1 MNSDE
6 NIESE
11 AAQNFSKK
19 DELSR
24 TLSAGSSGAPEFKAN
39 EKSNYI
45 GEFRER
51 VLVALTKDKI
61 GKKEYYPKIEE
72 ALKDKRA
79 KELLMNGNIILATG
93 HDYRMLAS
101 KYDIP
106 SKEIYDK
113 QLTGDIA
120 LIVVSDDAVDV
131 EEIYIT
137 L

>member
-1 MNSDE
+1 MSSDE
-6 NIESE
+6 NIEHD

-19 DELSR
+19 DELSQ
-24 TLSAGSSGAPEFKAN
+24 TLSVGFGGAPEFKRD

-51 VLVALTKDKI
+51 VLIALTKDKV

-79 KELLMNGNIILATG
+79 KELLMNGNTILANG
-93 HDYRMLAS
+93 HDYRMLAD

-131 EEIYIT
+131 EDIYV
-137 L
+137 

>member
-6 NIESE
+6 NIEHE

-19 DELSR
+19 DALAQ
-24 TLSAGSSGAPEFKAN
+24 TLSAGSGGDLEFKRD

-45 GEFRER
+45 GEFSER
-51 VLVALTKDKI
+51 VLVALTKDKV
-61 GKKEYYPKIEE
+61 GKKEYYPMIEE
-72 ALKDKRA
+72 ALKDKWA

-93 HDYRMLAS
+93 HDYRMLAD
-101 KYDIP
+101 KYNIP

-113 QLTGDIA
+113 QLIGDIA